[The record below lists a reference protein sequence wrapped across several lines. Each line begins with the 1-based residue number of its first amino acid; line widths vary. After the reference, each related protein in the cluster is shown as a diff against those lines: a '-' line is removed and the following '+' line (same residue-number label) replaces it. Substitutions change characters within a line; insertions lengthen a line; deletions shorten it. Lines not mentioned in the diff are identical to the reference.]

1 MDPNALQS
9 DADTPSILM
18 HHDFPP
24 PKSGY
29 RREIEA
35 KSRNKIRIAAQR
47 LRNVISPLVRPGV
60 TLRGTADVM
69 EEAAD
74 QIIQMAERV
83 RQMEMEVNT
92 LRLQLQAKAQIQPAR
107 QW

>member
-1 MDPNALQS
+1 MDPNALHS

-18 HHDFPP
+18 HHDFPQ

-35 KSRNKIRIAAQR
+35 KSRHKIRLAAQR
-47 LRNVISPLVRPGV
+47 LRNVISPLVKPGV

-74 QIIQMAERV
+74 QIVQMGDRV
-83 RQMEMEVNT
+83 LQMEREITSLQM
-92 LRLQLQAKAQIQPAR
+92 QLQAKSQMRPAG